1 MSWAYGRLVRT
12 KAHYH
17 VADVAA
23 MPTPGTKLREAPC
36 NLGRARAR
44 TIGVPMLK
52 DDQVVGAIIIY
63 RQEVRPF
70 TDKQIELVTNFAAQA
85 VIAIENTRLLSELRE
100 SLEQQTATTEVLK
113 VISSSPGDLNPVFE
127 TILKNATDIC
137 EAKFA
142 TLFRYDGD
150 TFLPVAHIGTPP
162 ALIEAHR
169 QRGAFKAV
177 PGTVLHSVWQTRD
190 SVQTEDDL
198 KAPKPGHHVV
208 FGGARSTVGVP
219 MLKDDE
225 LIGIIVIYRQEVRPF
240 TDKQVEL
247 VQNFAAQAVIAI
259 ENTRLLSELRESLEQ
274 QTATSEV
281 LQVISSSPGDL
292 QPVFEAMLENAV
304 RICHAQFGVMH
315 RFVGDEFESVASLN
329 IPPALD
335 EFLRRRGLG
344 KAIPESD
351 MDQLTKSK
359 QVVHTLDM
367 QAAPVAAPPA
377 KFAGA
382 RTQLAVPML
391 KDGALIGAIAIFRRE
406 VKPFSDKQIELV
418 TNFAAQAV
426 IAIENTRLLSELREL
441 LEQQTATSE
450 VLKVISSSPGELKL
464 VFDAMLDNAVR
475 ICGANFGTLYL
486 AEDNKYRVAALHNA
500 PPEFAEFQGRRGL
513 FAPTPGAML
522 ERTMLTK
529 QVCHSADAAAEA
541 VVGNSAK
548 VGGARST
555 IYVPMVKDDA
565 LVGTI
570 VIYRREVRPFT
581 EKQVDL
587 VKNFAAQA
595 VIAIENTRLLS
606 ELREL
611 LEQQTATSEVLKVIS
626 SSPGDLEPVFEA
638 MLANAVRICEAK
650 LGTLFLSE
658 GDAYRTAALY
668 GAPPAFAE
676 ARRRNPLLK
685 PDPGTGLGR
694 VAATKKPVQIADIRQ
709 EPAYTDNSSRSS
721 LLDLAG
727 ARTVLNV
734 PMLKDDELV
743 GQIGIFR
750 QEVRPFTDKQ
760 VELVSNFAAQAVIAI
775 ENARLLKELR
785 QRTDDLS
792 ESLEQQQASGEILAS
807 ISGSMADTKPVFDA
821 IVRNLRRLFGT
832 RFAVVQVLKDDII
845 HMPVAEGDPG
855 FERLV
860 ENYPRPLDD
869 STAGGLT
876 MLSKEVHQCA
886 PVKGN
891 PAAPPGAEKFAREFG
906 FDSYIFAPMLRD
918 DRVIGA
924 IGVARFEPKPF
935 TDKQIALIKAFA
947 DQAVIAIEN
956 TRLFNELRER
966 TDDLSESL
974 EQQTATSEILNV
986 IAGSPTDVQPVFD
999 AIAESALRLF
1009 GAQSATVTRVVGD
1022 MVHLAALTGGS
1033 EDGIKAVQSSFP
1045 SPVSSSGIHS
1055 RVVRTGEPTFRT
1067 DIENDPDVSTAVK
1080 ELARARGYRSIL
1092 VVPMLRKGVA
1102 IGTIGVTRRDPGEF
1116 ANHHIDLLGT
1126 FADQAVIAIEN
1137 VRLFDD
1143 VQKRTEDLSELL
1155 QQQTATAEVLKVISR
1170 SAFDLRTVL
1179 DTLLHSAARLC
1190 EADMGAITQRK
1201 GENFYRAVAFG
1212 LDQGFIDTVKDE
1224 PVELSRNSGSGRA
1237 LLEGKVIQIED
1248 IEIDPEYTWGP
1259 ALRFGK
1265 FRTLLGVPMLR
1276 DGVAAGVLT
1285 LMRKQVRPFSQ
1296 KEIDLVAT
1304 FADQAAIAIE
1314 NVRLFDEIQD
1324 KSRQLAEASKHKSQ
1338 FLANMSH
1345 ELRTPMNAILG
1356 YTELIMDNIYGEPT
1370 EKMRGVLTRVQSN
1383 GKHLLGLIND
1393 VLDLSKIEAGQLT
1406 LTLADYSVKDIVH
1419 SVFSS
1424 VESLA
1429 KNKKL
1434 DLKVELP
1441 QKLPA
1446 AHGDERRLTQVL
1458 LNLVG
1463 NSIKFT
1469 DKGEVAIK
1477 AEAANGSFTISVRD
1491 TGPGIAIEDQHKIF
1505 EEFQQADSST
1515 TKEKGGTGLGLAIS
1529 KRIVEMHG
1537 GRLWVDS
1544 SLGQGST
1551 FSFNVPLKVERQVEP
1566 A

>member
-1 MSWAYGRLVRT
+1 MGWLVRT
-12 KAHYH
+12 KAHYQ

-23 MPTPGTKLREAPC
+23 VPTLGDELREATI
-36 NLGRARAR
+36 NLAGAR
-44 TIGVPMLK
+44 TLIGVPMLK

-100 SLEQQTATTEVLK
+100 SLAQQTATSEVLEVISSSPGKLEPVFDAMLENATRICEAKFGNLFLYENNAYRAVAVHGRSNYAEWARRDPIVSMDEIEHFGTPLFRMSRDKNVIHIRDLREDESYRNGNLRMKSLVDTAGARTHLVVPMLKDEQLIGGIVMYRQEVRPFNDKQIELVQNFAAQAVIAIENTRLLSELRELLEQQTATTEVLK

-177 PGTVLHSVWQTRD
+177 PGTVLHTVWQTRD
-190 SVQTEDDL
+190 SVQTEDDS

-219 MLKDDE
+219 MLKDEE

-391 KDGALIGAIAIFRRE
+391 KDGVLIGAIAIFRRE

-606 ELREL
+606 ELRES

-694 VAATKKPVQIADIRQ
+694 VAVTKKAVQIADIRQ
-709 EPAYTDNSSRSS
+709 EPAYTDNPSRASV
-721 LLDLAG
+721 LDLAG
-727 ARTVLNV
+727 ARTMLNV
-734 PMLKDDELV
+734 PMLKDNELV

-855 FERLV
+855 I
-860 ENYPRPLDD
+860 
-869 STAGGLT
+869 
-876 MLSKEVHQCA
+876 
-886 PVKGN
+886 
-891 PAAPPGAEKFAREFG
+891 RE
-906 FDSYIFAPMLRD
+906 
-918 DRVIGA
+918 
-924 IGVARFEPKPF
+924 
-935 TDKQIALIKAFA
+935 
-947 DQAVIAIEN
+947 
-956 TRLFNELRER
+956 
-966 TDDLSESL
+966 
-974 EQQTATSEILNV
+974 
-986 IAGSPTDVQPVFD
+986 
-999 AIAESALRLF
+999 
-1009 GAQSATVTRVVGD
+1009 
-1022 MVHLAALTGGS
+1022 TGGKLS
-1033 EDGIKAVQSSFP
+1033 AS
-1045 SPVSSSGIHS
+1045 
-1055 RVVRTGEPTFRT
+1055 
-1067 DIENDPDVSTAVK
+1067 
-1080 ELARARGYRSIL
+1080 AR
-1092 VVPMLRKGVA
+1092 
-1102 IGTIGVTRRDPGEF
+1102 
-1116 ANHHIDLLGT
+1116 
-1126 FADQAVIAIEN
+1126 
-1137 VRLFDD
+1137 
-1143 VQKRTEDLSELL
+1143 
-1155 QQQTATAEVLKVISR
+1155 
-1170 SAFDLRTVL
+1170 
-1179 DTLLHSAARLC
+1179 
-1190 EADMGAITQRK
+1190 
-1201 GENFYRAVAFG
+1201 
-1212 LDQGFIDTVKDE
+1212 
-1224 PVELSRNSGSGRA
+1224 
-1237 LLEGKVIQIED
+1237 
-1248 IEIDPEYTWGP
+1248 
-1259 ALRFGK
+1259 
-1265 FRTLLGVPMLR
+1265 
-1276 DGVAAGVLT
+1276 
-1285 LMRKQVRPFSQ
+1285 
-1296 KEIDLVAT
+1296 
-1304 FADQAAIAIE
+1304 
-1314 NVRLFDEIQD
+1314 
-1324 KSRQLAEASKHKSQ
+1324 
-1338 FLANMSH
+1338 
-1345 ELRTPMNAILG
+1345 
-1356 YTELIMDNIYGEPT
+1356 
-1370 EKMRGVLTRVQSN
+1370 
-1383 GKHLLGLIND
+1383 
-1393 VLDLSKIEAGQLT
+1393 
-1406 LTLADYSVKDIVH
+1406 
-1419 SVFSS
+1419 
-1424 VESLA
+1424 
-1429 KNKKL
+1429 
-1434 DLKVELP
+1434 
-1441 QKLPA
+1441 
-1446 AHGDERRLTQVL
+1446 
-1458 LNLVG
+1458 
-1463 NSIKFT
+1463 
-1469 DKGEVAIK
+1469 
-1477 AEAANGSFTISVRD
+1477 
-1491 TGPGIAIEDQHKIF
+1491 
-1505 EEFQQADSST
+1505 
-1515 TKEKGGTGLGLAIS
+1515 
-1529 KRIVEMHG
+1529 
-1537 GRLWVDS
+1537 
-1544 SLGQGST
+1544 
-1551 FSFNVPLKVERQVEP
+1551 
-1566 A
+1566 

>member
-1 MSWAYGRLVRT
+1 
-12 KAHYH
+12 
-17 VADVAA
+17 
-23 MPTPGTKLREAPC
+23 
-36 NLGRARAR
+36 
-44 TIGVPMLK
+44 MLK
-52 DDQVVGAIIIY
+52 DDELIGAITIY
-63 RQEVRPF
+63 RQEIRPFGEKQIELLTNFAAQAVIAIENARLLSELRESLEQQTATSEVLKVISSSPGALDPVFDAMLENATRLCEASYGNLLLWEGDAFRMAAIHGDLPPLVLEKWRPGNLFRPAPDVPVARCATTRKFVQVADLREDPTYRRGDSLPTLAVDAIGARTLLAIPMLKEDELVGAIVIYRRVVQAF

-100 SLEQQTATTEVLK
+100 L
-113 VISSSPGDLNPVFE
+113 
-127 TILKNATDIC
+127 
-137 EAKFA
+137 
-142 TLFRYDGD
+142 
-150 TFLPVAHIGTPP
+150 
-162 ALIEAHR
+162 
-169 QRGAFKAV
+169 
-177 PGTVLHSVWQTRD
+177 
-190 SVQTEDDL
+190 
-198 KAPKPGHHVV
+198 
-208 FGGARSTVGVP
+208 
-219 MLKDDE
+219 
-225 LIGIIVIYRQEVRPF
+225 
-240 TDKQVEL
+240 
-247 VQNFAAQAVIAI
+247 
-259 ENTRLLSELRESLEQ
+259 LEQ

-391 KDGALIGAIAIFRRE
+391 KDEALIGAIAIFRRE

-426 IAIENTRLLSELREL
+426 IAIENTRLLSELRES

-450 VLKVISSSPGELKL
+450 VLKVISSSPGELTP
-464 VFDAMLDNAVR
+464 VFDAMLENAVR
-475 ICGANFGTLYL
+475 ICDAKFGVMFRYDGEKFDPAARFGVTPEY
-486 AEDNKYRVAALHNA
+486 AALL
-500 PPEFAEFQGRRGL
+500 EQRGRFKPDAGSGL
-513 FAPTPGAML
+513 GRLRRTL
-522 ERTMLTK
+522 EVVRI
-529 QVCHSADAAAEA
+529 VDAASESTPAGEERPA
-541 VVGNSAK
+541 ARL
-548 VGGARST
+548 GGARSR
-555 IYVPMVKDDA
+555 IVVPMLKDDV
-565 LVGTI
+565 LVGAI
-570 VIYRREVRPFT
+570 SIYRQEVRPFT
-581 EKQVDL
+581 DKQVEL
-587 VKNFAAQA
+587 VSNFAAQA

-606 ELREL
+606 ELRES

-685 PDPGTGLGR
+685 PDSGTGLGR
-694 VAATKKPVQIADIRQ
+694 VAATKKAVQIADIRA
-709 EPAYTDNSSRSS
+709 EPAYTDNPSRSS

-727 ARTVLNV
+727 ARTILNV

-775 ENARLLKELR
+775 ENARLLSELHE
-785 QRTDDLS
+785 RTDDLS
-792 ESLEQQQASGEILAS
+792 ESLQQQTATSEILQV
-807 ISGSMADTKPVFDA
+807 ISNSPTDSQPAFDA
-821 IVRNLRRLFGT
+821 IVRSGLRLFPDAAIVISLPDGDQINLGAIALADAKDREALRARYPMPLSREYITGT
-832 RFAVVQVLKDDII
+832 AILDRREMEFADARETPAQLIPGGRNFLASGHRAITVMPMMRGETAIGALSVVRR
-845 HMPVAEGDPG
+845 E
-855 FERLV
+855 
-860 ENYPRPLDD
+860 
-869 STAGGLT
+869 
-876 MLSKEVHQCA
+876 
-886 PVKGN
+886 
-891 PAAPPGAEKFAREFG
+891 PGAL
-906 FDSYIFAPMLRD
+906 S
-918 DRVIGA
+918 
-924 IGVARFEPKPF
+924 
-935 TDKQIALIKAFA
+935 DKQRELLRTFA
-947 DQAVIAIEN
+947 SQAVIAIEN
-956 TRLFNELRER
+956 TRLFKELRE
-966 TDDLSESL
+966 S
-974 EQQTATSEILNV
+974 
-986 IAGSPTDVQPVFD
+986 
-999 AIAESALRLF
+999 
-1009 GAQSATVTRVVGD
+1009 
-1022 MVHLAALTGGS
+1022 
-1033 EDGIKAVQSSFP
+1033 
-1045 SPVSSSGIHS
+1045 
-1055 RVVRTGEPTFRT
+1055 
-1067 DIENDPDVSTAVK
+1067 
-1080 ELARARGYRSIL
+1080 
-1092 VVPMLRKGVA
+1092 
-1102 IGTIGVTRRDPGEF
+1102 
-1116 ANHHIDLLGT
+1116 
-1126 FADQAVIAIEN
+1126 
-1137 VRLFDD
+1137 
-1143 VQKRTEDLSELL
+1143 TEDLTELL

-1190 EADMGAITQRK
+1190 EADQGTITQRK
-1201 GENFYRAVAFG
+1201 GDTFYRSVSYNFPPAFME
-1212 LDQGFIDTVKDE
+1212 FVKDR
-1224 PVELSRNSGSGRA
+1224 PVEPGRDTGTGRA
-1237 LLEGKVIQIED
+1237 LLEGKVIHIPDVQA
-1248 IEIDPEYTWGP
+1248 DPDYTWKEAQRLG
-1259 ALRFGK
+1259 G
-1265 FRTLLGVPMLR
+1265 FRTMLGVPMLR
-1276 DGVAAGVLT
+1276 EGVPVGVLT
-1285 LMRKQVRPFSQ
+1285 LTRAEVKPFTEKQI
-1296 KEIDLVAT
+1296 ELVST

-1424 VESLA
+1424 VELLA

-1537 GRLWVDS
+1537 GRLWVNS